1 MISYPPA
8 AALRKVAEK
17 SAAQQALLANSD
29 LVEAVG
35 IGGLA
40 RSCKSQVTD
49 QTMAAHSS

>member
-17 SAAQQALLANSD
+17 SAAQQDLLANSE
-29 LVEAVG
+29 LVEASG

-40 RSCKSQVTD
+40 
-49 QTMAAHSS
+49 

>member
-40 RSCKSQVTD
+40 QSCKSQVTD
-49 QTMAAHSS
+49 QTVAAHSS